1 MAAEVVVETHG
12 EMGAGGE
19 RRQLEA
25 KRVDELEGG
34 DVLRLAR
41 DLAHAQ
47 RPRRLRLI
55 GGGLDRHVCR
65 HRRPSLLAQY
75 RRLLPSVPTIFFYRS
90 SLTIPIS
97 GKVGFTRTSA
107 VPD

>member
-1 MAAEVVVETHG
+1 
-12 EMGAGGE
+12 MGAGGE

-34 DVLRLAR
+34 DILRLAR

-65 HRRPSLLAQY
+65 HRLPSWLAQY
-75 RRLLPSVPTIFFYRS
+75 RRLLPSVQTIFFYRS
-90 SLTIPIS
+90 NLRISLS
-97 GKVGFTRTSA
+97 RRVGFAPTSGLLNLLH
-107 VPD
+107 V

>member
-1 MAAEVVVETHG
+1 
-12 EMGAGGE
+12 MGAGGE

-65 HRRPSLLAQY
+65 HRRTSWLAQY
-75 RRLLPSVPTIFFYRS
+75 RRPLPSVQTIFFNRS
-90 SLTIPIS
+90 NSRIPIS
-97 GKVGFTRTSA
+97 RRVDFAGATGFTELWPLRT
-107 VPD
+107 VLL